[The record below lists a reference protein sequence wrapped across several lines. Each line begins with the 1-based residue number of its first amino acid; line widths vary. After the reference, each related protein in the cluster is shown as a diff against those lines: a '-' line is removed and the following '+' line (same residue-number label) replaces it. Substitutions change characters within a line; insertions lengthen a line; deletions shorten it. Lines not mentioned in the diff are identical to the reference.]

1 MAKVSLVLE
10 AFAESVPRRPF
21 PIEKDGYYAITK
33 CADDVSIDIDRCP
46 GWTDLRRPECLA
58 IVAIHNTHIVLQS
71 ACESCAVVPPSVDLG
86 SPSPSTDDERWT
98 KIALEQ
104 STPKCQYSVVLRP
117 DDRIVFWSKAPR
129 VPRDCTLKVQIDN
142 VQVESSLPDGI
153 GQIERRSQHESIGRS
168 ERKVPAATPLAAST
182 TSQVVNETPA
192 SRRRQQAR
200 GNGRSLNGDV
210 STTDDRTNAPE
221 EHEGD
226 GDVPMKKD
234 RTNTPEE
241 DQDDGDVSMKNN
253 RPSTPEEHED
263 DGNVSTMNERTNT
276 PEEHASEERGIRSS
290 VRRSTS
296 AKNDHMDAP
305 EDHEEEDDATVSES
319 ENDDDL
325 NEEPSPIHSSKP
337 SNPNQETEIYS
348 GNRARALSPRV
359 EIPATRGYKRT
370 AQEDIPR
377 ASKRQSIAPETPP
390 SSARSQR
397 SAVYVAFSNSSVN
410 SRPSTLKFL
419 ARQGVKI
426 QDSVT
431 NCCDY
436 LCVNASGQLI
446 KSFKLLM
453 SVILGKPIISDEW
466 VLKSLNAKKLVDP
479 DDFIT
484 TNAPSEWRWGKT
496 KEDVAKA
503 LRRDRSKLFEGLDIF
518 ITPKLKK
525 DYGAAYK
532 DIEKLLKE
540 TGASTVASK
549 QARSQ
554 DPSSTTVVI
563 GSENDDA
570 DVAKLSDSGDEWS
583 CFSKELI
590 SMTILRGQLDL
601 DSNEFKLRSAKSGKK
616 AGRPGRPKKS
626 K

>member
-1 MAKVSLVLE
+1 MDEKHE
-10 AFAESVPRRPF
+10 DYGNVPM
-21 PIEKDGYYAITK
+21 KN
-33 CADDVSIDIDRCP
+33 DR
-46 GWTDLRRPECLA
+46 T
-58 IVAIHNTHIVLQS
+58 
-71 ACESCAVVPPSVDLG
+71 
-86 SPSPSTDDERWT
+86 
-98 KIALEQ
+98 
-104 STPKCQYSVVLRP
+104 STP
-117 DDRIVFWSKAPR
+117 
-129 VPRDCTLKVQIDN
+129 
-142 VQVESSLPDGI
+142 
-153 GQIERRSQHESIGRS
+153 
-168 ERKVPAATPLAAST
+168 
-182 TSQVVNETPA
+182 
-192 SRRRQQAR
+192 
-200 GNGRSLNGDV
+200 
-210 STTDDRTNAPE
+210 E
-221 EHEGD
+221 EDEDD
-226 GDVPMKKD
+226 GDVPMK
-234 RTNTPEE
+234 
-241 DQDDGDVSMKNN
+241 NN
-253 RPSTPEEHED
+253 RLSTPEEHED
-263 DGNVSTMNERTNT
+263 DGNVPTTNERKNT
-276 PEEHASEERGIRSS
+276 PKEHASEERGIRSS

-296 AKNDHMDAP
+296 VKNDHMDAP
-305 EDHEEEDDATVSES
+305 EDHEEEDDTTVSES

-325 NEEPSPIHSSKP
+325 KEEPSPIHSSKS
-337 SNPNQETEIYS
+337 SNPKEKTEIYS

-390 SSARSQR
+390 SSERSQR

-446 KSFKLLM
+446 KSFKLFM

-479 DDFIT
+479 DVFIT
-484 TNAPSEWRWGKT
+484 TNAPSEWQWGKT

-503 LRRDRSKLFEGLDIF
+503 LSRDRSKLFEGLDIF
-518 ITPKLKK
+518 VTPKLKK

-540 TGASTVASK
+540 TGASTVVSK

-590 SMTILRGQLDL
+590 PMTILRGKLDL
-601 DSNEFKLRSAKSGKK
+601 ESNESKLRSAKSGKK
-616 AGRPGRPKKS
+616 AGRPGRLKKS